1 MDVSIIIPCKNTQ
14 DYIKPLLLTLH
25 MVNFNNIEYEILF
38 VMDSEEDK
46 TAEVIEHYMS
56 DMSYKI
62 LYSKTTYVGMARNCG
77 LDNATGEFIWFVDSD
92 DWIINPDVIQQL
104 IGAMHETTDPI
115 IQLKFVSNYFNI
127 QHYSMVWQYFFRRDF
142 LEDLR
147 FSNIQYQE
155 DNDFMQRALQ
165 KFGTTKLNYLSIP
178 SYFYNYRRPGSNT
191 SIQWGTDR

>member
-1 MDVSIIIPCKNTQ
+1 MDVSIIVPCKDTQ
-14 DYIKPLLLTLH
+14 DYIKPLLITLH
-25 MVNFNNIEYEILF
+25 MVDFSNLGYEILF
-38 VMDSEEDK
+38 IIDNEEDK
-46 TAEVIEHYMS
+46 TVEVIERYMS

-92 DWIINPDVIQQL
+92 DWVINPDVIQQL
-104 IGAMHETTDPI
+104 ISIMRETTDPI
-115 IQLKFVSNYFNI
+115 IQLKFVSNYFTM
-127 QHYSMVWQYFFRRDF
+127 QHYSMVWQYFFRREF

-155 DNDFMQRALQ
+155 DNDFMERALQ
-165 KFGTTKLNYLSIP
+165 KADLKQLHYLSIP

-191 SIQWGTDR
+191 SIQWGIGR

>member
-1 MDVSIIIPCKNTQ
+1 
-14 DYIKPLLLTLH
+14 
-25 MVNFNNIEYEILF
+25 MVNFDNIEYEILF

-77 LDNATGEFIWFVDSD
+77 LDNAIGEFIWFVDSD